1 MTEPIHESH
10 KAIIKRLKRANGH
23 MNKVIS
29 MIEEGLPCTD
39 VARQLQAVYKA
50 VLNAKQVL
58 IRDHIDHCL
67 SVDAIKI
74 RSAEEI
80 KEELAEIKRIVAQ
93 LENPR

>member
-1 MTEPIHESH
+1 
-10 KAIIKRLKRANGH
+10 

-29 MIEEGLPCTD
+29 MIEDGLPCTE

-50 VLNAKQVL
+50 VLNAKQLL

-67 SVDAIKI
+67 NVDAIKI

-80 KEELAEIKRIVAQ
+80 KDEQAEITKY
-93 LENPR
+93 L